1 MRGSTCWGTGFRSRL
16 GPEAQNEMLDQRR
29 VTAQPD
35 EQRERLFTER
45 YESLLAWAMCLTNQQ
60 REAAEDLV
68 QDAFVQFMLGRT
80 RLEEIENIDGYL
92 RRMLRYMHVSRL
104 SRSAQHL
111 HETALSVADYD
122 SGRLG
127 WTAIEPPRRMQAFEE
142 LHQIC
147 TYACSRKESSRTGSV
162 FILRF
167 FHEYFPTEIAAV
179 LNTSRHCVDQWQ
191 RLARREAKLFIDE
204 PRRLRFVNGKT
215 ASDRQQSRYF
225 KSDCDLMLEL
235 RQMIFNACHG
245 DCPSQT
251 ELAAIY
257 AAGNPEA
264 LTTAKLAHIV
274 SCRACLDAVNSLLG
288 LPSLAQRYRADARD
302 PKEPPSDATGGGASG
317 GGSDDLTTRFE
328 HRLRETHEHKPQ
340 ELRISVN
347 GTPVSSLKVSSDL
360 SELNLNLTP
369 DDPVE
374 FIEVTSEQGVQ
385 LLFFGIDPAAP
396 VSEQWAWIELSEG
409 RSLEACL
416 RNENGPTLHVVYKD
430 PVPAEANITGEIPT
444 IVSSSPLFVVP
455 AVDEL
460 HEPNVGIR
468 NGKSKL
474 RSWIVRL
481 CNAFRKAAGRRAVA
495 VESPAVSSDERLI
508 SALEETP
515 LLSSLSLSDD
525 RTRSWRRLGVPIVL
539 VCAVVIG
546 GFLFFKVRVSRTL
559 TASALLE
566 KASVAENNNP
576 AAVDIVNHRVVTLE
590 ERRSPEGAV
599 VARYKIDVWTNHEKG
614 DRAQRLYDESNR
626 LIAAAWQKADGSR
639 TTYHHGT
646 KPQSQPALTS
656 PETLLFNL
664 DDVWQL
670 EPSPETFAKLIA
682 EPGAANVEER
692 ATTYLLSFEKG
703 RAIGASKLVKATLTL
718 SKSNLHAIEQTLVV
732 QRGDEDLREYRFGE
746 ASFGSS
752 STADPRVFEIEP
764 ALTGGAGETGDSGH
778 WAIRD
783 LTTSRVPPTPSTSA
797 PPTASAELEVDVAYL
812 LNQAKADRNEQ
823 VTLTRSAGG
832 SLRVEGVVDTAER
845 KKEFL
850 QALAP
855 VSNNPAVKIEIR
867 TVAEATQHR
876 TGNRSVTVQELE
888 ETADTV
894 AADSELRSYFRKRE
908 PNGPTDEL
916 IRNYSTS
923 VGNRAYRALFRAIE
937 LKKLVGRFAKVDMR
951 TVTPDARSK
960 WLAMVHEHA
969 TAFEREA
976 GPLYE
981 ELQPVFFP
989 NVSAPGTDDAL
1000 IQSDTELA
1008 SAVERLYQLALFNN
1022 EAISSAFTI
1031 SAHSSA
1037 ATIKTSQFRRSLI
1050 GAQTLARRIGQYER

>member
-1 MRGSTCWGTGFRSRL
+1 MPR
-16 GPEAQNEMLDQRR
+16 NKMLDQHR

-35 EQRERLFTER
+35 EKRERLFTER
-45 YESLLAWAMCLTNQQ
+45 YKSLLAWAMCLTNQQ
-60 REAAEDLV
+60 RDAAEDLV

-147 TYACSRKESSRTGSV
+147 TYACSRKESSRAGSV

-215 ASDRQQSRYF
+215 SSDRQQIRYL

-235 RQMIFNACHG
+235 RQMIFNTCHG
-245 DCPSQT
+245 DCLSQAA
-251 ELAAIY
+251 LAEIY
-257 AAGNPEA
+257 SAGNPDA

-288 LPSLAQRYRADARD
+288 LPSLAQRYRTEMRE
-302 PKEPPSDATGGGASG
+302 PKEPPRDASGGGASG
-317 GGSDDLTTRFE
+317 GGSDDLTTKFE

-340 ELRISVN
+340 ELRIAVN
-347 GTPVSSLKVSSDL
+347 GTPVGSLKVSSDL

-369 DDPVE
+369 DDPIE
-374 FIEVTSEQGVQ
+374 FVEVTSEQGVQ

-396 VSEQWAWIELSEG
+396 ESDQWAWIELSEG

-416 RNENGPTLHVVYKD
+416 GNENGPTLHVVYKD
-430 PVPAEANITGEIPT
+430 PVPADVYITGEIPT

-455 AVDEL
+455 AVGEL
-460 HEPNVGIR
+460 QESNVGIR

-474 RSWIVRL
+474 RSRVVRFF
-481 CNAFRKAAGRRAVA
+481 NALRKAAGRSVVA
-495 VESPAVSSDERLI
+495 DESPTVSSDEKLI
-508 SALEETP
+508 SSLERTP
-515 LLSSLSLSDD
+515 LLSSLNLSED
-525 RTRSWRRLGVPIVL
+525 RTRSWRRLGLLIVL

-559 TASALLE
+559 TASVLLE
-566 KASVAENNNP
+566 KASIAENNNP
-576 AAVDIVNHRVVTLE
+576 QATDLVNHRVVTLE

-599 VARYKIDVWTNHEKG
+599 VARYKIDVWTNREKG

-626 LIAAAWQKADGSR
+626 LIAAAWQKANGSR

-656 PETLLFNL
+656 PETLLFDL
-664 DDVWQL
+664 DNVWQL

-682 EPGAANVEER
+682 EPAAANVEER
-692 ATTYLLSFEKG
+692 ATTYLVSFEKG

-732 QRGDEDLREYRFGE
+732 QRGDEELREYRFGE

-752 STADPRVFEIEP
+752 TTVDPKVFEIDST
-764 ALTGGAGETGDSGH
+764 LTGGAGESGDSGN

-783 LTTSRVPPTPSTSA
+783 LTTTSPVPPTPSTSA
-797 PPTASAELEVDVAYL
+797 PPIASAELEVDVAYL

-832 SLRVEGVVDTAER
+832 SLRVEGIVDTTER

-850 QALAP
+850 QALSP

-876 TGNRSVTVQELE
+876 PANRSVSVQQLE

-894 AADSELRSYFRKRE
+894 AADNDLRAYFTKRD
-908 PNGPTDEL
+908 PTGPTDES
-916 IRNYSTS
+916 IRNYSTR

-937 LKKLVGRFAKVDMR
+937 LKKLIARFAKVDMR

-969 TAFEREA
+969 TAFERET
-976 GPLYE
+976 GTLYE

-989 NVSAPGTDDAL
+989 NVSAPATDDAL
-1000 IQSDTELA
+1000 IQGDAELA
-1008 SAVERLYQLALFNN
+1008 RAVEHLYQLALFNN
-1022 EAISSAFTI
+1022 EAISSALTI
-1031 SAHSSA
+1031 SSHSSA

-1050 GAQTLARRIGQYER
+1050 GAQTLARKIGQYER